1 MHNRATI
8 IPRQNPKN
16 DSTVRKAPKEITAV
30 KTVVNL
36 STRTLTETE
45 AQLLSKGYTYAV
57 KHNKPKY
64 KDFTAGIEP
73 ATPHLTVENK
83 EELCCKVRVAINK
96 KNRNTNI
103 TSEEIISL
111 KTVPTTI

>member
-45 AQLLSKGYTYAV
+45 AQLLSKGYTFAV
-57 KHNKPKY
+57 KNNKAKY

-73 ATPHLTVENK
+73 ASPHLTDENK
-83 EELCCKVRVAINK
+83 EELSRKVKMAQNK

-103 TSEEIISL
+103 TSQEIISL
-111 KTVPTTI
+111 KTVQTTI